1 MIKNFISRL
10 TMVKTKKPSFYDKWA
25 GETVYYWQDYYFQ
38 EYLAA
43 SRWGYRLKLN

>member
-1 MIKNFISRL
+1 
-10 TMVKTKKPSFYDKWA
+10 MVKTKKPSFYDKWT

-43 SRWGYRLKLN
+43 SKWGYRLKIN